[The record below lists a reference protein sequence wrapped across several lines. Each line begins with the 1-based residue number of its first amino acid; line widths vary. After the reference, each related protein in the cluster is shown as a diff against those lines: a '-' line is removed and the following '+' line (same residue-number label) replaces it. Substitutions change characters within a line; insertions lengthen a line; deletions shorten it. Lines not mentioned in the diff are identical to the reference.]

1 MTSFLVITRH
11 LRPVVLSVLAYSWL
25 WTVTPISLSAASPH
39 KTEPNLHR
47 LLIEANR
54 VVILGDS
61 ITYSGRWVSYL
72 TCWMETAG
80 TSAQVIDM
88 ALPSET
94 VSGLSENGHA
104 GGKFPRP
111 NLHERLNR
119 VLQISRP
126 DVVLACYGMN
136 CGIYQPFDPA
146 RFHKFQVGTTQLHEK
161 VEAIG
166 AQIIHLTPPVYDQRP
181 DKLGPAGTTDYDIVL
196 EQYSEWLL
204 SKRQD
209 GWMVIDIHGPMK
221 QLLELNRVK
230 NPSFIFAQDTVH
242 PGDDGHWAICRAVLN
257 DLGVPSIWSAKKTDH
272 LLPVVTQRLEIL
284 RNAYISAAGHTRPG
298 IPQGLPIDE
307 AITEA
312 NRLTTII
319 RSN

>member
-1 MTSFLVITRH
+1 MVITRY

-25 WTVTPISLSAASPH
+25 WTVTPNSLSAASPH
-39 KTEPNLHR
+39 KTESNLRR
-47 LLIEANR
+47 LLIESSR

-94 VSGLSENGHA
+94 VSGLSEKGHA

-119 VLQISRP
+119 VLRISRP
-126 DVVLACYGMN
+126 DVVLTCYGMN
-136 CGIYQPFDPA
+136 CGIYRPFDSL
-146 RFHKFQVGTTQLHEK
+146 RFRKFQEGTIHLHEK

-166 AQIIHLTPPVYDQRP
+166 AQIIHLTPPAYDQRP
-181 DKLGPAGTTDYDIVL
+181 EKLGPAGSTDYDIVL
-196 EQYSEWLL
+196 EQYSNWLV

-209 GWMVIDIHGPMK
+209 GWMVIDVHGPIK
-221 QLLELNRVK
+221 RLLKLNRAT

-242 PGDDGHWAICRAVLN
+242 PGDEGHWAICRAVLD
-257 DLGVPSIWSAKKTDH
+257 DLSVPRTWSTKKTDR

-312 NRLTTII
+312 TRLTTMI
-319 RSN
+319 RSD